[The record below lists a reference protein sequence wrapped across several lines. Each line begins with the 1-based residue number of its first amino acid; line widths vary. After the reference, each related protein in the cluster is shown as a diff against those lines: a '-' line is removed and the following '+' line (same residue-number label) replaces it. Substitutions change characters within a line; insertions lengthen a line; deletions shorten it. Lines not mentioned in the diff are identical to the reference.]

1 MSARSILKYFQKKI
15 WYLTYILPNP
25 IQVMYNSIFMIQ
37 NEPLCRCFI
46 CFFFVLVRLPKSFFV
61 QLKNRE
67 KTVKCQIRR
76 TRRATGR
83 RKYPFFSIC
92 LTFDSWL
99 EYCTIFK
106 TNFNSIFQPRN
117 IGIINSISL
126 LVVKPS
132 LSPNE
137 LISVIDWVIW

>member
-1 MSARSILKYFQKKI
+1 MLNV
-15 WYLTYILPNP
+15 LTLMFSRYIYR
-25 IQVMYNSIFMIQ
+25 MWRFHSIFMSQ
-37 NEPLCRCFI
+37 NEPLCHCFI
-46 CFFFVLVRLPKSFFV
+46 CFFFALVRLPNSF
-61 QLKNRE
+61 LSNWKIE
-67 KTVKCQIRR
+67 KKTVKCQIRR

-83 RKYPFFSIC
+83 RKYQFFSIC